1 MRNTSPIVFIAA
13 SIIAL
18 GGLGVTAIVAFFVLN
33 AWFGVSVLA
42 QAPDQPIDFPHTVH
56 AGTVEEGGIGL
67 DCTFCHRN
75 VTDGAAATVPSVQ
88 QCMFCHSQITGT
100 TAQAEREIAKL
111 TAASEAGD
119 PINWKRVHRLPDHVE
134 FVHDAHIRYFAE
146 QNGVEASA
154 VCSTCHGD
162 VASMTKVKQVR
173 ALKMG
178 DCVDCHREYSAP
190 TDCTICHR

>member
-18 GGLGVTAIVAFFVLN
+18 GGLGVTAVVAFFVLN

>member
-1 MRNTSPIVFIAA
+1 MRNISPIVLVAA

-18 GGLGVTAIVAFFVLN
+18 GGLGVTAVVAFFVLN

-75 VTDGAAATVPSVQ
+75 VADGAAATVPSVQ

-111 TAASEAGD
+111 TTASEAGD

-146 QNGVEASA
+146 QAGVEASA